1 VGMETNYKEKQV
13 RVLPHPYY
21 PVRVNAQKIDS
32 TNKIFGTYYPDM
44 EFATTKFNDLD
55 YIFEITSGCVVG
67 VDKTFLGAVIETES
81 YLRNSDGKFGE
92 LVDKFKL

>member
-1 VGMETNYKEKQV
+1 METNYKEKQV
-13 RVLPHPYY
+13 RILPHPYH
-21 PVRVNAQKIDS
+21 PVKLISQKVES
-32 TNKIFGTYYPDM
+32 NKVFGTYYPDM

-55 YIFEITSGCVVG
+55 SIFEITSGCVVG
-67 VDKTFLGAVIETES
+67 FDKTCWGAVIETES